1 MEQSVKIRQI
11 KKFISSLEKN
21 GMKDDTD
28 ITFSFLIISLFPKA
42 YDNITEKMSQQYIE
56 GYNAAKKQLEQ

>member
-1 MEQSVKIRQI
+1 MEQSVKIKQI

-28 ITFSFLIISLFPKA
+28 IQQAL
-42 YDNITEKMSQQYIE
+42 TEKNGFVTLTQI
-56 GYNAAKKQLEQ
+56 